1 MEHTLGTIH
10 EFDVQ
15 SHTFSCSPIHFLLY
29 TVHFAHLKTMRLWIG
44 GTLFH
49 TTLNG
54 NYNVWHKNPFG
65 HNSVAHGL
73 WNPHLGT
80 SGEIGLHDCRMSG
93 VICHSGMYSLLFW

>member
-1 MEHTLGTIH
+1 MDINLGTIH

-15 SHTFSCSPIHFLLY
+15 SHTSQPISIQILLY
-29 TVHFAHLKTMRLWIG
+29 TLNFGHLHAMRLWIS

-49 TTLNG
+49 TTHNG

-80 SGEIGLHDCRMSG
+80 SGEIALHDCR
-93 VICHSGMYSLLFW
+93 I